1 MNFMKKNSLCV
12 VAALSGLA
20 HASVVVAEGAQQ
32 LAAEQSARPLSAFFG
47 LDNNLPF
54 GANVLCLGAW
64 GVRYALNQGIRL
76 EQIVNDLWL
85 FSTLLQ
91 TREIDYSNEVPDLDL
106 LHQQILDY
114 IEDAPTEL

>member
-1 MNFMKKNSLCV
+1 MGNHSNRLSDKQV
-12 VAALSGLA
+12 VF
-20 HASVVVAEGAQQ
+20 Q
-32 LAAEQSARPLSAFFG
+32 
-47 LDNNLPF
+47 
-54 GANVLCLGAW
+54 VLAW